1 MEWNSPVKFVKGVG
15 ERRARALE
23 QMGITTPGEL
33 IYHVP
38 RRYLDRSTISPINQ
52 LTVGAEATV
61 VGRVT
66 GVKMVRG
73 KRRPYFQL
81 VITDDTG
88 FLTCRWFNGAQ
99 WLADRFNKDDVV
111 AVSGKI
117 DFFGGLQI
125 SHPDFDILSDDKSN
139 PINTGMIMPLYPSTQ
154 ALQKV
159 GLDSRGFRRVLK
171 PLMPALKH
179 MVPDPLPEPVQ
190 RNYHLLPLADA
201 LEQAHFPDSLS
212 HLNAGR
218 DRLKFD
224 ELFFMQLLLAIRSS
238 AVVRKTKRNQYE
250 QPGDIL
256 DSQYKLLPYDLT
268 DAQKRV
274 VREIWNDLNSPH
286 PMNRLLQGD
295 VGSGKTVVSLLSAA
309 IAAGNGYQ
317 TALMAPTEILAE
329 QHYQN
334 AVKFFEGSPIRS
346 VLLTGSHT
354 PAQKKEIYKALKSG
368 YYHLAV
374 GTHALIQGKVE
385 FKNLQLVIIDEQ
397 HRFGVVQRGD
407 LIEKAADADV
417 LVMTATPIPRT
428 LSMTIYGDLAVSILD
443 EMPKNRQPIITRR
456 VDVAKLGRVYDFVR
470 QEIQAGHQAFVV
482 YPLIEESEK
491 IDLEAATKGYD
502 HLSTQV
508 FPEFKLALLHGR
520 MSGTEKEAVMSAFA
534 KNEIQILVSTTVIE
548 VGIDI
553 PNATVMLIENAER
566 FGLTQLHQLRGR
578 IGRGTHRSV
587 CVLVQR
593 KPNPESTHRLEI
605 MVKTSDGFKIAEE
618 DLKIRGTGD
627 LFGTR
632 QHGLPNLKLADLVT
646 DAEILRE
653 ARKAAFEVVDDDPQ
667 LRKSHHAG
675 LRHVVLTEFNDL
687 LGFAKI
693 G

>member
-1 MEWNSPVKFVKGVG
+1 MDWNSDVKFVKGVG
-15 ERRARALE
+15 DRRARALE
-23 QMGITTPGEL
+23 QIGVTSLGGL

-66 GVKMVRG
+66 GAKMVRG

-81 VITDDTG
+81 VLTDDTG
-88 FLTCRWFNGAQ
+88 FLTCRWFNGTQ

-159 GLDSRGFRRVLK
+159 GLDSRGFRRILK
-171 PLMPALKH
+171 PLMSGLKDL
-179 MVPDPLPEPVQ
+179 VPDPLPENVLQ
-190 RNYHLLPLADA
+190 EYHLLPRYDA
-201 LEQAHFPDSLS
+201 LEQAHFPDSLD
-212 HLNAGR
+212 HLKAGR

-224 ELFFMQLLLAIRSS
+224 ELFFMQLLLALRSS
-238 AVVRKTKRNQYE
+238 AVVRKTKRNRYE

-256 DSQYKLLPYDLT
+256 ESQYKLLPYDLT

-274 VREIWNDLNSPH
+274 MREIWNDLKSPH

-295 VGSGKTVVSLLSAA
+295 VGSGKTVVSLLAAA

-329 QHYQN
+329 QHYRN
-334 AVKFFEGSPIRS
+334 AVAFFEGSPIRP
-346 VLLTGSHT
+346 VLLTGSRT
-354 PAQKKEIYKALKSG
+354 AAQKKEIYRALKTG
-368 YYHLAV
+368 YYQLAV
-374 GTHALIQGKVE
+374 GTHALIQERVT
-385 FKNLQLVIIDEQ
+385 FQNLQLAIIDEQ

-407 LIEKAADADV
+407 LIEKAEDADV

-428 LSMTIYGDLAVSILD
+428 LSMTVYGDLAVSILD
-443 EMPKNRQPIITRR
+443 EMPKNRQPIVTRR
-456 VDVAKLGRVYDFVR
+456 VDVAKLSAVYDFVR
-470 QEIQAGHQAFVV
+470 QEVRSGRQAFVV

-491 IDLEAATKGYD
+491 VDLEAATKGFDY
-502 HLSTQV
+502 LSKTV

-520 MSGTEKEAVMSAFA
+520 MSGPEKEAVMSAFA

-553 PNATVMLIENAER
+553 PNATIMLIENAER

-578 IGRGTHRSV
+578 IGRGQHRSV

-593 KPNPESTHRLEI
+593 KPNPESTHRLAI
-605 MVKTSDGFKIAEE
+605 MVNTNDGFKIAEE

-632 QHGLPNLKLADLVT
+632 QHGLPNLKLADLVA
-646 DAEILRE
+646 DVDMLRE
-653 ARKAAFEVVDDDPQ
+653 ARKAAFEVVEHDPQ
-667 LRKSHHAG
+667 LRKEHHAG
-675 LRHVVLTEFNDL
+675 LRQVVLTEFNDL

>member
-1 MEWNSPVKFVKGVG
+1 MDWNGPVKFVKGIG
-15 ERRARALE
+15 EQRARALAGI
-23 QMGITTPGEL
+23 GITTLGEL

-38 RRYLDRSTISPINQ
+38 RRYLDRSTISRINQ
-52 LTVGAEATV
+52 LTVGEEATV

-66 GVKMVRG
+66 GAKMVRG

-81 VITDDTG
+81 VLTDDTG

-111 AVSGKI
+111 AVSGKV
-117 DFFGGLQI
+117 DFYGGLQI

-139 PINTGMIMPLYPSTQ
+139 LINTGMILPLYHSTQ

-159 GLDSRGFRRVLK
+159 GLDSRGFRRVLR
-171 PLMPALKH
+171 PLMSELKNR
-179 MVPDPLPEPVQ
+179 VPDPLPETVQ
-190 RNYHLLPLADA
+190 RDYHLLPLTMA
-201 LEQAHFPDSLS
+201 LEQVHFPDSAD
-212 HLNAGR
+212 HLKAGR

-224 ELFFMQLLLAIRSS
+224 ELFFMQLLLALRSS
-238 AVVRKTKRNQYE
+238 AVVRKTKRNRYE
-250 QPGDIL
+250 QPGNIL
-256 DSQYKLLPYDLT
+256 DSQYKRLPYELT
-268 DAQKRV
+268 TAQKRV
-274 VREIWNDLNSPH
+274 VREIWNDLQSPH

-329 QHYQN
+329 QHYRN
-334 AVKFFEGSPIRS
+334 AVTFFKDSQVRP

-354 PAQKKEIYKALKSG
+354 PAQKKEIYKALKTG
-368 YYHLAV
+368 YYHLAI
-374 GTHALIQGKVE
+374 GTHALIQGKVI
-385 FKNLQLVIIDEQ
+385 FKNLQLAIIDEQ
-397 HRFGVVQRGD
+397 HRFGVIQRGD
-407 LIEKAADADV
+407 LIEKAEDADV

-443 EMPKNRQPIITRR
+443 EMPRDRQPILTRR
-456 VDVAKLGRVYDFVR
+456 VDVAKLGTVYDFIR
-470 QEIQAGHQAFVV
+470 KEIQTGRQAFVV

-491 IDLEAATKGYD
+491 IDLEAATKGFDY
-502 HLSTQV
+502 LSRKV
-508 FPEFKLALLHGR
+508 FPQFKLALLHGR
-520 MSGTEKEAVMSAFA
+520 MSAAEKESVMTAFA
-534 KNEIQILVSTTVIE
+534 GNEIQILVSTTVIE

-553 PNATVMLIENAER
+553 PNATIMLIENAER

-578 IGRGTHRSV
+578 IGRGKHRSV
-587 CVLVQR
+587 CILVQR

-605 MVKTSDGFKIAEE
+605 LVKTSDGFKIAEE

-646 DAEILRE
+646 DTELLQQ
-653 ARKAAFEVVDDDPQ
+653 ARKAAFAVVDDDPQ
-667 LRKSHHAG
+667 LRKPHHAG
-675 LRHVVLTEFNDL
+675 LRHTVLTQFNDL

>member
-1 MEWNSPVKFVKGVG
+1 MNWNDDVKFVKGIG
-15 ERRARALE
+15 ERRAKALF
-23 QMGITTPGEL
+23 QIGVKTLGQL

-38 RRYLDRSTISPINQ
+38 RRYLDRSNIVLMKDLKIGEET
-52 LTVGAEATV
+52 TA

-66 GVKMVRG
+66 GAKMVHG
-73 KRRPYFQL
+73 KRRPYFQMVL
-81 VITDDTG
+81 TDDTG

-117 DFFGGLQI
+117 DFYGGLQI

-154 ALQKV
+154 VLQSV

-171 PLMPALKH
+171 PLMSELPRI
-179 MVPDPLPEPVQ
+179 VPEPLPDNVLRE
-190 RNYHLLPLADA
+190 YHLLPRYAA
-201 LEQAHFPDSLS
+201 LEQAHFPDSLE
-212 HLNAGR
+212 HLEAGR

-224 ELFFMQLLLAIRSS
+224 ELFSMQLLLALRSS
-238 AVVRKTKRNQYE
+238 AVVRKTKRNRYE

-256 DSQYKLLPYDLT
+256 ESQYKLLPYDLT

-274 VREIWNDLNSPH
+274 MHEIWNDLKSPH

-295 VGSGKTVVSLLSAA
+295 VGSGKTVVSLLAAA
-309 IAAGNGYQ
+309 ITAGNGYQ

-329 QHYQN
+329 QHYQV
-334 AVKFFEGSPIRS
+334 AVKFFEGTQIRP
-346 VLLTGSHT
+346 VLLTGSNT
-354 PAQKKEIYKALKSG
+354 AAQKKEIYKALKAG
-368 YYHLAV
+368 YYQLAI
-374 GTHALIQGKVE
+374 GTHALIQGKVT
-385 FKNLQLVIIDEQ
+385 FKNLQLAIIDEQ

-407 LIEKAADADV
+407 LIEKAEDADV

-428 LSMTIYGDLAVSILD
+428 LSMTVYGDLSVSILD
-443 EMPKNRQPIITRR
+443 EMPKNRQPIITRL
-456 VDVAKLGRVYDFVR
+456 VDVAKLRTVYDFIR
-470 QEIQAGHQAFVV
+470 QEVETGRQAFVV

-491 IDLEAATKGYD
+491 IDLEAATKGFEY
-502 HLSTQV
+502 LSKSV
-508 FPEFKLALLHGR
+508 FPEFTLALLHGR
-520 MSGTEKEAVMSAFA
+520 MTSTEKDAVMASFA
-534 KNEIQILVSTTVIE
+534 KNETQIMVSTTVIE
-548 VGIDI
+548 VGIDY
-553 PNATVMLIENAER
+553 PNATVMVIENAER

-578 IGRGTHRSV
+578 IGRGKHRSV
-587 CVLVQR
+587 CVLLQR

-618 DLKIRGTGD
+618 DLKIRGAGD

-632 QHGLPNLKLADLVT
+632 QHGLPNLKLADLIE
-646 DAEILRE
+646 DADILQE
-653 ARKAAFEVVDDDPQ
+653 ARKAAFAVVENDPQ
-667 LRKSHHAG
+667 LRKDHHAG
-675 LRHVVLTEFNDL
+675 LRHVVMTEFNDL

>member
-1 MEWNSPVKFVKGVG
+1 MDWNSPVKFVKGVG

-23 QMGITTPGEL
+23 QAGITTLGEL

-52 LTVGAEATV
+52 LSVGAEATV

-66 GVKMVRG
+66 GAKMVRG

-81 VITDDTG
+81 VLTDDTG

-99 WLADRFNKDDVV
+99 WLTDRFTKDDVV
-111 AVSGKI
+111 AVSGKV
-117 DFFGGLQI
+117 DFYGGLQI
-125 SHPDFDILSDDKSN
+125 SHPDFDILSDDKTN

-154 ALQKV
+154 ALQSV

-171 PLMPALKH
+171 PLMSNLKEL
-179 MVPDPLPEPVQ
+179 VPDPLPENVL
-190 RNYHLLPLADA
+190 RDYRLLPRYAA
-201 LEQAHFPDSLS
+201 LEQAHFPDSPE
-212 HLNAGR
+212 HLEAGR

-224 ELFFMQLLLAIRSS
+224 ELFFMQLLLALRSS
-238 AVVRKTKRNQYE
+238 AVVQKTKRNRYE

-268 DAQKRV
+268 GAQKRV
-274 VREIWNDLNSPH
+274 VREIWNDLKSPH

-309 IAAGNGYQ
+309 IAAGNGFQ

-334 AVKFFEGSPIRS
+334 AVKFFEGTQIRP
-346 VLLTGSHT
+346 VLLTGSNT

-428 LSMTIYGDLAVSILD
+428 LSMTIYGDLSVSILD

-456 VDVAKLGRVYDFVR
+456 VDVAKLRAVYDFVR
-470 QEIQAGHQAFVV
+470 QEIQAGRQAFVV

-491 IDLEAATKGYD
+491 IDLEAATKGFDY
-502 HLSTQV
+502 LSKQV

-520 MSGTEKEAVMSAFA
+520 MTSAEKDVVMASFA
-534 KNEIQILVSTTVIE
+534 KNETQILVSTTVIE
-548 VGIDI
+548 VGIDY
-553 PNATVMLIENAER
+553 PNATVMVIENAER

-578 IGRGTHRSV
+578 IGRGKHRSV

-646 DAEILRE
+646 DADILRA

-667 LRKSHHAG
+667 LRKSQHTG
-675 LRHVVLTEFNDL
+675 LRQVVLTEFNDL